1 MIQRRL
7 IPTYIFLGIVS
18 FISVFPLYWM
28 ISAATNTSTDVSR
41 GRLLPGTHF
50 MENFKNLMS
59 QQPLWRAL
67 GNSFLY
73 AILTTVL
80 CLLVCSIA
88 GYGFEIYHDK
98 WKDRLFSILLLA
110 MMIPQVATMVPLF
123 QMFSKAKLL
132 NTAVG
137 FMLPI
142 ISTPFM
148 IMMFRQNARAFPV
161 DIIEALK
168 KVRTRKSYFKYI
180 SDICNYLKKDFT
192 AIDES
197 EAQNYFS
204 QLAETKSYEPKY
216 LHLRL
221 SACRSVAS
229 YIEKNAQHFNLK
241 NYLSP
246 FVFVDLPEYSDNIH
260 KSDIPSIKQ
269 MNTVL
274 SATEDDIMMFTII
287 SICFRCA
294 LTVSEICNLKFSD
307 VVEDDLGRLCFIV
320 KGSKSPR
327 VVKIPDDVK
336 EILFRYVDQ
345 YPGEDFLFRN
355 SKNQKLLTRTLQY
368 RLRSIMD
375 RADLSKTFTFQ
386 DIRNAAIIYMR
397 QGGVTNADLVKYAGL
412 SSEKWVSRFDGVI
425 DGLDLAPCDYSHISI
440 KY

>member
-1 MIQRRL
+1 MTKQKSKSMIQRRL

-132 NTAVG
+132 KTAVG

-161 DIIEALK
+161 DIIEAA
-168 KVRTRKSYFKYI
+168 R
-180 SDICNYLKKDFT
+180 
-192 AIDES
+192 
-197 EAQNYFS
+197 
-204 QLAETKSYEPKY
+204 
-216 LHLRL
+216 
-221 SACRSVAS
+221 
-229 YIEKNAQHFNLK
+229 
-241 NYLSP
+241 
-246 FVFVDLPEYSDNIH
+246 
-260 KSDIPSIKQ
+260 
-269 MNTVL
+269 
-274 SATEDDIMMFTII
+274 
-287 SICFRCA
+287 
-294 LTVSEICNLKFSD
+294 
-307 VVEDDLGRLCFIV
+307 
-320 KGSKSPR
+320 
-327 VVKIPDDVK
+327 
-336 EILFRYVDQ
+336 
-345 YPGEDFLFRN
+345 
-355 SKNQKLLTRTLQY
+355 
-368 RLRSIMD
+368 
-375 RADLSKTFTFQ
+375 
-386 DIRNAAIIYMR
+386 
-397 QGGVTNADLVKYAGL
+397 
-412 SSEKWVSRFDGVI
+412 I
-425 DGLDLAPCDYSHISI
+425 DGLSEVQIFFRMFIPTMKSTYAAAAVITFMNAWNAYLWPKVIMSDNRAMTMPMLIANLITGYKTDYGMLMCGVLFCSI
-440 KY
+440 PTMIVFFVLQKQFAEGITGAVK